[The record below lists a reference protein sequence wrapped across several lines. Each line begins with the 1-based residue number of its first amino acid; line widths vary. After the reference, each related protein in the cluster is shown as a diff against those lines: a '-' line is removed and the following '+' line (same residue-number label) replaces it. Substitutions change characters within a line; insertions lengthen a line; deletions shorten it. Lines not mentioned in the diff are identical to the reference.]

1 MLGYL
6 DGALEDLEE
15 RARFLKSKIKPGL
28 ARCNATLMKICRERL
43 DAAAAEAR
51 VLRGDPEWLRP
62 AVAASRFRAFRKLV
76 SELDELEYTAVQV
89 LLRWKDE
96 EDGRANQLVDRIA
109 SEIRFPL
116 PTPVVACQSREYY
129 RYLPDLD
136 LLLIPPA
143 EGAFLLHL
151 PDLYHELAHPLLLE
165 DNNPNVEPLHQAFM
179 NLWSE
184 AQTHIHGELE
194 RENRRRRTP
203 DAFRFYLDGWRKSWR
218 SWLTEFIC
226 DAFAAHT
233 LGPAYAWAH
242 FHLTAKRGADPYQ
255 VPLAATSSHPAD
267 AARLEAVLAILIATG
282 WSNEA
287 CAIRR
292 KWNAMVDLGGFRS
305 TPEYER
311 CFPLK
316 ILESIA
322 STSSAALAQMGC
334 PASDSTQSTTVGA
347 ALNQAWDTF
356 WFDPSS
362 YAKWQRHQAVTLD
375 LQPSI
380 SHVL

>member
-6 DGALEDLEE
+6 DGALHDLEE
-15 RARFLKSKIKPGL
+15 RARFLKSNLKPGS
-28 ARCNATLMKICRERL
+28 ARSNATLLKSCRDRL
-43 DAAAAEAR
+43 DGAAGEAKALR
-51 VLRGDPEWLRP
+51 VEAEWLRP
-62 AVAASRFRAFRKLV
+62 AAGPARFRAFRKLV
-76 SELDELEYTAVQV
+76 NALDDLEYTAYQV

-109 SEIRFPL
+109 AEVRYPL

-165 DNNPNVEPLHQAFM
+165 DNNSNVEPLHKAFLD
-179 NLWSE
+179 LWDE

-203 DAFRFYLDGWRKSWR
+203 GAFRVYLEGWRKSWR
-218 SWLTEFIC
+218 SWLTEFTC

-242 FHLTAKRGADPYQ
+242 FHLTAKRGGDPFQ
-255 VPLAATSSHPAD
+255 VPLWTSSSHPAD
-267 AARLEAVLAILIATG
+267 AARLDTIIAVLVATG
-282 WSNEA
+282 WTSQAEL
-287 CAIRR
+287 IRN
-292 KWNAMVDLGGFRS
+292 KWSAMVQLGGFHS

-311 CFPLK
+311 CFPSALLGT
-316 ILESIA
+316 IGANI
-322 STSSAALAQMGC
+322 SSAVLQMGC
-334 PASDSTQSTTVGA
+334 PAADPNWMPSVGA
-347 ALNQAWDTF
+347 VLNQAWSTF
-356 WFDPSS
+356 WAEPRA
-362 YAKWQRHQAVTLD
+362 YAQWQRTQAATLG
-375 LQPSI
+375 LLVAS
-380 SHVL
+380 